1 MQIDDKI
8 IYGYDGCV
16 ALTNET
22 WKCATCDRF
31 FSIDTPCLNSTS
43 IKYPNAHL
51 EPNDSCKYYNK
62 KEYIVKENLDDNILE
77 VQTFNKTTNKY
88 YKGAAKMDF
97 GWSKDVKDIV
107 INKAIN
113 AIEMEIYK
121 SSLEYSDEQPD
132 IEENEME
139 SYNEQSI
146 EQPIMEDENKIE
158 LDNEQ
163 PDTGEE
169 SLLKSNNQKL
179 EDTLKG
185 NISINW
191 FNRVTSWKR
200 VLNAARRT
208 IGKTPS
214 DKEPSNSWKA
224 KILLAEHSPIRLLEY
239 DWGWSKIRQWV
250 SVHLVRHHEGVEKFV
265 HSQRSD
271 RRDLPC
277 DRDHLYQ
284 GARNDM
290 DMTANAQAL
299 INISRK
305 RCCNCASTETRE
317 AWSIVLDELEK
328 TDPVLRSK
336 CVPECVYRGFCP
348 EWMSKCKYY
357 TTDNYK
363 RARAEYV
370 NTKYDKDVKYFNFPS
385 KGILVSNTGH
395 VYKTPN
401 ELKNELG
408 IVTIDNYSLEEVD
421 YKKEFINGKYHVY
434 VLDNDNN
441 KQYVSYLVIN
451 SFSDSPTHD
460 PLLII
465 HIDGNEWNNNISNLK
480 KYIV

>member
-1 MQIDDKI
+1 MQNNNQI
-8 IYGYDGCV
+8 IYGYDGNIP
-16 ALTNET
+16 LTVST

-31 FSIDTPCLNSTS
+31 FSINHPCVSSNET
-43 IKYPNAHL
+43 KYPNTHL
-51 EPNDSCKYYNK
+51 EPNDNCKYYNK

-88 YKGAAKMDF
+88 YKGSVNMNF
-97 GWSKDVKDIV
+97 GWNDDVKDV
-107 INKAIN
+107 AINKAID

-121 SSLEYSDEQPD
+121 SSQECANKQPD
-132 IEENEME
+132 IMEENVIE
-139 SYNEQSI
+139 SNTVDETNEQ
-146 EQPIMEDENKIE
+146 
-158 LDNEQ
+158 
-163 PDTGEE
+163 
-169 SLLKSNNQKL
+169 L

-185 NISINW
+185 DISINW
-191 FNRVTSWKR
+191 FDRVTSWNR

-208 IGKTPS
+208 IGKTAT

-250 SVHLVRHHEGVEKFV
+250 TVHLVRHHEGVEKFV

-271 RRDLPC
+271 RRELPC

-305 RCCNCASTETRE
+305 RCCNCASKETRE
-317 AWSIVLDELEK
+317 AWAIVLDELEK
-328 TDPVLRSK
+328 IDPVLRSK

-370 NTKYDKDVKYFNFPS
+370 NTKYDKDVKYFNFAS

-395 VYKTPN
+395 VYKTPD
-401 ELKNELG
+401 ELKNKIG
-408 IVTIDNYSLEEVD
+408 IITIDNYSLEEVE
-421 YKKEFINGKYHVY
+421 YKKEFINEQYHIY
-434 VLDNDNN
+434 VLDKENN
-441 KQYVSYLVIN
+441 KQYVEYLVLN
-451 SFSDSPTHD
+451 SFSDVID
-460 PLLII
+460 VAKPLYIM

-480 KYIV
+480 IIGENDK